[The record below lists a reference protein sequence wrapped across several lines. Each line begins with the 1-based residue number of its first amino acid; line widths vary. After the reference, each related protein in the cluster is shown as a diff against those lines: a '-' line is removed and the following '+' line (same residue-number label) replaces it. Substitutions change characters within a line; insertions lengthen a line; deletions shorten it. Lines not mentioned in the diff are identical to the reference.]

1 MLQLFVQHYDVTAEG
16 NFEGHNILNLLK
28 HLPRSMEQEAKFAV
42 LRQKLFMLRE
52 KRIRPGLDDKVLAD
66 WNGLMIAA
74 LANAGAMLNEPDWI
88 ARADNAFD
96 FIAKSMT
103 RADRLGH
110 SWRQGKLLY
119 PGLASDFACM
129 IRAAL
134 ALYEATGRRERL
146 DQALSWQTA
155 FEATYAN
162 PQNGG
167 YYLTASDAEG
177 LVVRPASTTD
187 EATPNPN
194 AIAAQNLLR
203 LAALT
208 GDEQWRERADRLFDG
223 VLSQSRRQSAVAC
236 CAIER
241 PRSTAQCGRRS
252 SSRAL
257 DMPVLPKRALRLPYL
272 NRIICGRHR
281 PALCRR
287 AIRRRRKLL
296 QETSAAFICVGQT
309 CSLPV
314 TDPAKIAEVVDAM
327 RPRSN

>member
-1 MLQLFVQHYDVTAEG
+1 
-16 NFEGHNILNLLK
+16 
-28 HLPRSMEQEAKFAV
+28 MEQEAKFSV

-66 WNGLMIAA
+66 WNGLMTAA

-129 IRAAL
+129 IRAAV

-162 PQNGG
+162 PENGG

-187 EATPNPN
+187 DATPNPN

-208 GDEQWRERADRLFDG
+208 GDEQWRDRADRLLDG
-223 VLSQSRRQSAVAC
+223 VLSQSGDNLLSHAALLN
-236 CAIER
+236 
-241 PRSTAQCGRRS
+241 
-252 SSRAL
+252 AL
-257 DMPVLPKRALRLPYL
+257 DLRLNAAEIVVTGPAHAQFAEAALRLPYL
-272 NRIICGRHR
+272 NRIILRAPSAGAL
-281 PALCRR
+281 PAGHP
-287 AIRRRRKLL
+287 AQAKIAAG
-296 QETSAAFICVGQT
+296 TSAAFICVGQT